1 VERASRSTS
10 PLFVFPLMSE
20 YLYKIQP
27 ARVGMLSEGS
37 TPEEAA
43 ILSQHFDYLSRLVDE
58 AAVILAGRTLTTDE
72 HSFGIVIFRAESD
85 DDARR
90 IMENDPVVKTG
101 VMRAE
106 LYPYRIALMSGA

>member
-1 VERASRSTS
+1 M
-10 PLFVFPLMSE
+10 PE

-27 ARVGMLSEGS
+27 TRARMLPEGP

-43 ILSQHFDYLSRLVDE
+43 IVSQHFDYLSRLTDQ
-58 AAVILAGRTLTTDE
+58 AVVVLAGRTLTTDE

-85 DDARR
+85 EDART
-90 IMENDPVVKTG
+90 IVENDPAVRAG

-106 LYPYRIALMSGA
+106 LYPYQIALIKPA